1 MIVGRGTVERASCL
15 ISQPLELQAY
25 RDRSLEELAERTT
38 EAKRK
43 LGNRVLVL
51 GHNYQRDEV
60 IRHADV
66 EGDSLKLS
74 QIAAER
80 SHHEFI
86 VFCGVH
92 FMAET
97 ADILS
102 KTRQTVILPDLAAGC
117 SMADMAQIEQVD
129 QAWDQL
135 GRILPVEEAGTP
147 VVYVNSAADPKAFCG
162 EHGRSTCPSANALR
176 VHAGARARRSTS
188 T

>member
-74 QIAAER
+74 QIAAGR
-80 SHHEFI
+80 SHHELI
-86 VFCGVH
+86 VFCDVH
-92 FMAET
+92 FIAET
-97 ADILS
+97 ADLLSQPKQTGILHHLAPGS
-102 KTRQTVILPDLAAGC
+102 TIDDLAK
-117 SMADMAQIEQVD
+117 S
-129 QAWDQL
+129 
-135 GRILPVEEAGTP
+135 
-147 VVYVNSAADPKAFCG
+147 
-162 EHGRSTCPSANALR
+162 
-176 VHAGARARRSTS
+176 
-188 T
+188 